1 MKAKQVKRA
10 EDAAEA
16 VRRANRVKEKAAK
29 ASVEPSA
36 RGKVDWNEIVERK
49 RRAEKLRL
57 KREGRG
63 QGSTALPR

>member
-29 ASVEPSA
+29 QAASPSA
-36 RGKVDWNEIVERK
+36 RGKVDWSEIVERK

-57 KREGRG
+57 KREGG
-63 QGSTALPR
+63 EQDKATLPR